1 MRRFL
6 KRFLNH
12 LVSTHAFSKAT
23 SLGSM
28 VERAKHT
35 GLEEFQ
41 DTTPQSRMNI

>member
-1 MRRFL
+1 MGRLL

-12 LVSTHAFSKAT
+12 LVSTHAFSRAT

-28 VERAKHT
+28 VERAKHI

-41 DTTPQSRMNI
+41 DTTPSSRINI